1 MANDIL
7 GRIKKAWNVFSKP
20 EDFRFDPGGSS
31 SYYRPDRPRLTRGN
45 ERSIATSIYNRI
57 ALDVCRIDI
66 RHVRLDENGRFLK
79 EIDSGLN
86 NCLSLEANVDQSSR
100 AFIQDVVLS
109 MFDEGCV
116 GILPIDTD
124 LNPNATGSYDIL
136 TMRTA
141 KIIEWFPNSVRVRVY
156 NDRTGNKEEI
166 VVSKRNIAIIENP
179 LFAVMNEPNSTL
191 QRLVRKL
198 SLLDIVD
205 EQASSGK
212 LDLIIQL
219 PYIVKTDA
227 KKKQAEERRQLIE
240 EQLSGSRYGIAYTD
254 GTERITQLNR
264 PLENNLVKQIEYLTN
279 LFYSQLGITTSVMDG
294 TADEKTM
301 LNYYDRTVEPVVAA
315 IADGI
320 RRTFLTKTA
329 RSQGQSIKYFRDPF
343 KLVPISDLAEMADKL
358 TRNEIMTS
366 NEFRQ
371 IIGMKPAEDPN
382 ADELRNKN
390 LSEPGGNQNGA
401 QTQTQN
407 LPVSDE
413 AYQNSMRNLEDL
425 DSQLMEIQ
433 NSISHSDEEFDDM
446 LEHYASPYYDPV
458 KAHEYYERTKKLKGR
473 TSTTGLNAEG
483 RRVAS
488 YVKKQ
493 LNEERTAKVN
503 ESKMNRDSQIENL
516 REKTES
522 EIAEL
527 REETDAQSESYRIQ
541 TQNKIDQLREKL
553 EKMPASIKKLSA
565 ERISSQIKD
574 LLVANQNEK
583 IRLEN
588 AYRESSASL
597 REDQKSSTESLRTK
611 HTENTKKLEEEYDKK
626 YEEELDKIKSE
637 SKYRSSR

>member
-20 EDFRFDPGGSS
+20 ENEYRFDPGGSS

-57 ALDVCRIDI
+57 ALDVCAIDI
-66 RHVRLDENGRFLK
+66 RHVRLDENDRFLK

-86 NCLSLEANVDQSSR
+86 NCLSLEANIDQSGR

-124 LNPNATGSYDIL
+124 LNPNGTGSYDIL

-141 KIIEWFPNSVRVRVY
+141 KIVEWFPTSVRVRVY

-191 QRLVRKL
+191 QRLIRKL
-198 SLLDIVD
+198 ALLDIVD

-264 PLENNLVKQIEYLTN
+264 PLENNLVKQIEYLTQ
-279 LFYSQLGITTSVMDG
+279 LFYSQLGITQEVMDG
-294 TADEKTM
+294 SADEKTM

-320 RRTFLTKTA
+320 KRTFLTKTA
-329 RSQGQSIKYFRDPF
+329 RSQGQSIEYFRDPF
-343 KLVPISDLAEMADKL
+343 RLVPVSDLAEMADKF

-366 NEFRQ
+366 NEIRQ
-371 IIGMKPAEDPN
+371 IIGMKPSEDPN

-390 LSEPGGNQNGA
+390 LNESKQNQNGVPSVPM
-401 QTQTQN
+401 TE
-407 LPVSDE
+407 E
-413 AYQNSMRNLEDL
+413 AYQNSMANLDDL
-425 DSQLMEIQ
+425 DAQLMEIQ
-433 NSISHSDEEFDDM
+433 DDISHSFEDESEDS

-458 KAHEYYERTKKLKGR
+458 KAHEYYERTKELKGR
-473 TSTTGLNAEG
+473 RSTTGLNAEG
-483 RRVAS
+483 RKVAS

-493 LNEERTAKVN
+493 LNEERKTKVN
-503 ESKMNRDSQIENL
+503 ESKTQRDSQIESL
-516 REKTES
+516 REETDSKIED
-522 EIAEL
+522 L
-527 REETDAQSESYRIQ
+527 RKETDAQSEAYRVQ

-553 EKMPASIKKLSA
+553 EKMPSSIKKLSA
-565 ERISSQIKD
+565 ERISSQISD
-574 LLVANQNEK
+574 LLEANQQER

-597 REDQKSSTESLRTK
+597 RSEQQSSTESLRTK
-611 HTENTKKLEEEYDKK
+611 HTENTKKLKEEYDKK
-626 YEEELDKIKSE
+626 YEEELDKIKSD
-637 SKYRSSR
+637 SKYRSR

>member
-20 EDFRFDPGGSS
+20 ENEYRFDPGGSS

-57 ALDVCRIDI
+57 ALDVCAIDI

-86 NCLSLEANVDQSSR
+86 NCLSLEANIDQSGR

-124 LNPNATGSYDIL
+124 LNPNGTGSYDIL

-141 KIIEWFPNSVRVRVY
+141 KIVEWFPTSVRVRVY

-191 QRLVRKL
+191 QRLIRKL
-198 SLLDIVD
+198 ALLDIVD

-264 PLENNLVKQIEYLTN
+264 PLENNLVKQIEYLTQ
-279 LFYSQLGITTSVMDG
+279 LFYSQLGITQEVMDG
-294 TADEKTM
+294 SADEKTM

-320 RRTFLTKTA
+320 KRTFLTKTA
-329 RSQGQSIKYFRDPF
+329 RSQGQSIEYFRDPF
-343 KLVPISDLAEMADKL
+343 RLVPVSDLAEMADKF

-366 NEFRQ
+366 NEIRQ
-371 IIGMKPAEDPN
+371 IIGMKPSEDPN

-390 LSEPGGNQNGA
+390 LNESKQNQNGVPSVPM
-401 QTQTQN
+401 TE
-407 LPVSDE
+407 E
-413 AYQNSMRNLEDL
+413 AYQNSMANLDNL
-425 DSQLMEIQ
+425 DAQLMEIQ
-433 NSISHSDEEFDDM
+433 DDISHSFEDESEDS

-458 KAHEYYERTKKLKGR
+458 KAHEYYERTKELKGR
-473 TSTTGLNAEG
+473 TSTSGLNSEG
-483 RRVAS
+483 RKVAS

-493 LNEERTAKVN
+493 LNEERKTKVN
-503 ESKMNRDSQIENL
+503 ESKARRDSQIESL
-516 REKTES
+516 REETDSKIED
-522 EIAEL
+522 L
-527 REETDAQSESYRIQ
+527 RKETDAQSEAYRVQ

-553 EKMPASIKKLSA
+553 EKMPSSIKKLSA
-565 ERISSQIKD
+565 ERISSQISD
-574 LLVANQNEK
+574 LLEANQQER

-597 REDQKSSTESLRTK
+597 RSEQQSSTESLRTR
-611 HTENTKKLEEEYDKK
+611 HTENTKKLKEEYDKK
-626 YEEELDKIKSE
+626 YEEELDKIKSD
-637 SKYRSSR
+637 SKYRSR

>member
-20 EDFRFDPGGSS
+20 ENEYRFDPGGSS

-57 ALDVCRIDI
+57 ALDVCAIDI
-66 RHVRLDENGRFLK
+66 RHVRLDENDRFLK

-86 NCLSLEANVDQSSR
+86 NCLSLEANIDQSGR

-124 LNPNATGSYDIL
+124 LNPNGTGSYDIL

-141 KIIEWFPNSVRVRVY
+141 KIVEWFPTSVRVRVY

-191 QRLVRKL
+191 QRLIRKL
-198 SLLDIVD
+198 ALLDIVD

-264 PLENNLVKQIEYLTN
+264 PLENNLVKQIEYLTQ
-279 LFYSQLGITTSVMDG
+279 LFYSQLGITQEVMDG
-294 TADEKTM
+294 SADEKTM

-320 RRTFLTKTA
+320 KRTFLTKTA
-329 RSQGQSIKYFRDPF
+329 RSQGQSIEYFRDPF
-343 KLVPISDLAEMADKL
+343 RLVPVSDLAEMADKF

-366 NEFRQ
+366 NEIRQ
-371 IIGMKPAEDPN
+371 IIGMKPSEDPN

-390 LSEPGGNQNGA
+390 LNESKQNQNGVPSVPM
-401 QTQTQN
+401 TE
-407 LPVSDE
+407 E
-413 AYQNSMRNLEDL
+413 AYQNSMANLDDL
-425 DSQLMEIQ
+425 DAQLMEIQ
-433 NSISHSDEEFDDM
+433 DDISHSFEDESEDS

-458 KAHEYYERTKKLKGR
+458 KAHEYYERTKELKGR
-473 TSTTGLNAEG
+473 RSTTGLNAEG
-483 RRVAS
+483 RKVAS

-493 LNEERTAKVN
+493 LNEERKTKVN
-503 ESKMNRDSQIENL
+503 ESKAQRDSQIESL
-516 REKTES
+516 REETDSKIED
-522 EIAEL
+522 L
-527 REETDAQSESYRIQ
+527 RKETDAQSEAYRVQ

-553 EKMPASIKKLSA
+553 EKMPSSIKKLSA
-565 ERISSQIKD
+565 ERISSQISD
-574 LLVANQNEK
+574 LLEANQQER

-597 REDQKSSTESLRTK
+597 RSEQQSSTESLRTK
-611 HTENTKKLEEEYDKK
+611 HTENTKKLKEEYDKK
-626 YEEELDKIKSE
+626 YEEELDKIKSD
-637 SKYRSSR
+637 SKYRSR